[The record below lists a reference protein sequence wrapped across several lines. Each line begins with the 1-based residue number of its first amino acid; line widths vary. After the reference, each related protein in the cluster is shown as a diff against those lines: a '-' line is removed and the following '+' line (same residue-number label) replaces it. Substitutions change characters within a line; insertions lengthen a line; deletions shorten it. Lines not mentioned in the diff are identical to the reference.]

1 MATADDKVLARHIL
15 RIVTIVLIL
24 RQVVRRYATDE
35 RR

>member
-1 MATADDKVLARHIL
+1 MANADDKVLARHIL
-15 RIVTIVLIL
+15 TIVTIVLIL